1 MNDLIMM
8 LFISNNILKIKIYI
22 SLIIGLIILYNILIL
37 KIINKFKNL
46 YEKPILPKFIPSFI
60 KSEVMNLYEISKF
73 DELEKNIIINNIIQT
88 NLFMFILFLLS
99 IISILIHY

>member
-1 MNDLIMM
+1 
-8 LFISNNILKIKIYI
+8 
-22 SLIIGLIILYNILIL
+22 
-37 KIINKFKNL
+37 
-46 YEKPILPKFIPSFI
+46 
-60 KSEVMNLYEISKF
+60 MNLYEISKF